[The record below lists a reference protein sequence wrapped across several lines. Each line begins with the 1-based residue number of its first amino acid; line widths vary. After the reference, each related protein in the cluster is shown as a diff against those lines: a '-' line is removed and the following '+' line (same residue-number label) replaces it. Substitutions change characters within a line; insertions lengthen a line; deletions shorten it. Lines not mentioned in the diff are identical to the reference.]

1 VRKPLWPQE
10 FVYTPNNFQL
20 IMLTLLIFLPILFG
34 VIILLLPS
42 SMRASYKYLT
52 LLATLL
58 QLGISI
64 WLYLNFKTGPA
75 FGGIDHEAQFQ
86 FMQKIPW
93 ISLNLG
99 SAGALQADYFV
110 GIDGISIMMLV
121 MTSLV
126 MVIAAI
132 SSWEIK
138 SNLKGF
144 FALFLLLDMALI
156 GVFCTLDFF
165 LFYIFYELMLL
176 PLYFLIGMW
185 GGARR
190 EYAAIKFFLYTLF
203 GSVFM
208 LLVMIGLY
216 LSVKDPATGNHT
228 FNMIAMMNP
237 ANYSAGSIFSVLSHQ
252 TIFGFPARTVGFIVL
267 FVAFAIKV
275 PVVPLHTWLPDAH
288 VEAPTPVSIILA
300 GILLKIGGYGIIRIC
315 IGIFPEIAISGA
327 WWIGL
332 LGITSIIYGALN
344 ALAQR
349 DFKRI
354 IAYSSVSQ
362 MGFVLLGIASQTPEG
377 LSGAVYQMVSH
388 GFLSAMLFFLVG
400 VVYNR
405 VHDRDIYNFRGL
417 GTLMPKYTVF
427 IMIAFFASL
436 GLPGFSAFIA
446 EAFSLTGA
454 FRSFSFNGLLPHW
467 MAVAGAVGILLSACY
482 FLWTLQRMFFGSVSL
497 KGGEI
502 WRAAMTD
509 LSTREILALVPLAVA
524 TLAIGLMPSL
534 VFDKINDSV
543 LQLVEFTKSVIH

>member
-1 VRKPLWPQE
+1 M
-10 FVYTPNNFQL
+10 N
-20 IMLTLLIFLPILFG
+20 ILTLLIFTPILFG
-34 VIILLLPS
+34 FIIVLLPS
-42 SMRASYKYLT
+42 SLRASFKYIT
-52 LLATLL
+52 LLATIL
-58 QLGISI
+58 QLAMCV
-64 WLYLNFKTGPA
+64 WMYLNFKTGA
-75 FGGIDHEAQFQ
+75 AYAGVDHESQFQ
-86 FMQKIPW
+86 FVQKLPW
-93 ISLNLG
+93 INLNLG
-99 SAGALQADYFV
+99 SMGNMQVDYFV
-110 GIDGISIMMLV
+110 GVDGISIAMLL

-126 MVIAAI
+126 MVVAALA
-132 SSWEIK
+132 SWEIK

-156 GVFCTLDFF
+156 GVFCSLDFF

-216 LSVKDPATGNHT
+216 LSVKDPVTGNHT
-228 FNMIAMMNP
+228 FNMVQMMNP
-237 ANYSAGSIFSVLSHQ
+237 SNYIPGSVFSALSHQ
-252 TIFGFPARTVGFIVL
+252 TIFGMSARTVGFIVL

-300 GILLKIGGYGIIRIC
+300 GILLKVGGYGIIRIC
-315 IGIFPEIAISGA
+315 ISIFPDVASQGA
-327 WWIGL
+327 FWLGL
-332 LGITSIIYGALN
+332 LGIISIIYGAFN

-362 MGFVLLGIASQTPEG
+362 MGFVLLGIASQTAEG
-377 LSGAVYQMVSH
+377 MSGAVMQMVSH

-405 VHDRDIYNFRGL
+405 VHDRDIYHFRGL
-417 GTLMPKYTVF
+417 GSLMPKYTVF
-427 IMIAFFASL
+427 VMIAFFASL

-446 EAFSLTGA
+446 EFFSLAGA
-454 FRSFSFNGLLPHW
+454 FKSVLLPHW
-467 MAVAGAVGILLSACY
+467 MAAVGAIGILFSAAY
-482 FLWTLQRMFFGSVSL
+482 FLWTLQRVFFGSVSL

-502 WRAAMTD
+502 WKTALADLNIREIITLIPLAAMT
-509 LSTREILALVPLAVA
+509 LALG
-524 TLAIGLMPSL
+524 IMPWL
-534 VFDKINDSV
+534 VFDKVNDSV
-543 LQLVEFTKSVIH
+543 LSLIQYLHTK